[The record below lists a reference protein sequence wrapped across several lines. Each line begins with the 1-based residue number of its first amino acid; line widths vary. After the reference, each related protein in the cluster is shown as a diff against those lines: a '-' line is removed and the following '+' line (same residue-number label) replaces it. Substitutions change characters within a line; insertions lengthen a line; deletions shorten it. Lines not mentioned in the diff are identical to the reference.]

1 MPASAIVIKEI
12 KPQRFNDRAFKK
24 AIQDAAKEA
33 AKGMEKDFK
42 KTTATWQHKVTFT
55 KIVSVMPDVEILV
68 GTDDQIYT
76 YVNDGT
82 GLYGPKKKKYPIFA
96 GIYTGKSNKKA
107 LSFQWGGPGS
117 YRAKTSPGK
126 IGSTAGGPSGPMVAF
141 PYVEHPG
148 IKPRK
153 FDITIQEK
161 WESRFKRQMEKAMSK
176 AAKASGHGR

>member
-55 KIVSVMPDVEILV
+55 KIISVMPDVEILV

-82 GLYGPKKKKYPIFA
+82 KPHPIFA

-117 YRAKTSPGK
+117 YRAKTSPRK
-126 IGSTAGGPSGPMVAF
+126 IGSTTGGPSGPMVAL
-141 PYVEHPG
+141 PYVQHPG
-148 IKPRK
+148 TKARK